1 LEEEMLKVKL
11 IEINQKVCT
20 ACRLCEM
27 VCSLHHE
34 QECSTVKSRIKI
46 LRDEEI
52 GNHLVLVCIQ
62 CAETYC
68 VESCPTQALRKD
80 EETGVVL
87 VDDELCNGCE
97 ICIDACPLD
106 ALSSDRERNTVFK
119 CDLCGG
125 DPECIKICPREVL
138 ILKEV
143 VPDSPARKSFRD
155 KTAKLLLQMRSVGKH
170 GG

>member
-1 LEEEMLKVKL
+1 MKVKL
-11 IEINQKVCT
+11 IEINQKICT

-52 GNHLVLVCIQ
+52 GNHLVLVCSQ

-97 ICIDACPLD
+97 ICLDACPLD

-125 DPECIKICPREVL
+125 DPECVKICPREVL
-138 ILKEV
+138 ILKKV
-143 VPDSPARKSFRD
+143 DAASPARKSFMD
-155 KTAKLLLQMRSVGKH
+155 NTAKLLLQMRSVVKH